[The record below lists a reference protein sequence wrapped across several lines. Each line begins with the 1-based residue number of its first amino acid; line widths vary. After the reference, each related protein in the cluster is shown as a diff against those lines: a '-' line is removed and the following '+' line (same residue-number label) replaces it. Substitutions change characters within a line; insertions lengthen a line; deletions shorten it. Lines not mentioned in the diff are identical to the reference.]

1 MIWLMVAAFLH
12 FVFQYFE
19 DSDASFFFLQ
29 IYDIKTG
36 NDNEARKRTKDN
48 H

>member
-19 DSDASFFFLQ
+19 DSDACFFLQ